1 MESENWT
8 NLDNNKMKPNEYFS
22 ELMMEFPALKTRIE
36 SWDSE
41 MVHFRMEMFSDYNIE
56 QIKTKNHS
64 ELKRC
69 FEFQESRIE
78 KLNSD
83 LTNALNVSYCE
94 SLMLGEC
101 ASQMSEIRELM
112 TPRLKEVYQE
122 YEKYYS
128 ELTKPNKK

>member
-1 MESENWT
+1 MKSKNWT
-8 NLDNNKMKPNEYFS
+8 NLDNNKMKPNEYFL
-22 ELMMEFPALKTRIE
+22 ELITEFPTLKTGIE

-56 QIKTKNHS
+56 QIKEKNHT

-83 LTNALNVSYCE
+83 LINALNVSYCE
-94 SLMLGEC
+94 SLLLGKC
-101 ASQMSEIRELM
+101 ASEMTEIKKIM
-112 TPRLKEVYQE
+112 TPKLKIVYVE
-122 YEKYYS
+122 YEKYYE
-128 ELTKPNKK
+128 ELTKN

>member
-1 MESENWT
+1 MKSENWT

-22 ELMMEFPALKTRIE
+22 ELISEFPTLKIGIE
-36 SWDSE
+36 NWDSE

-56 QIKTKNHS
+56 QIKEKNHT

-83 LTNALNVSYCE
+83 MINALNVSYCE
-94 SLMLGEC
+94 SLLIGEC
-101 ASQMSEIRELM
+101 ANEMTEIKELM
-112 TPRLKEVYQE
+112 TPKLKRVYAE
-122 YEKYYS
+122 YEKYYT
-128 ELTKPNKK
+128 ELTKTE